1 MKTKTLNKQKT
12 HPTQKTNSASTQRD
26 NIMQHTKP
34 LSKGQLE
41 YVRKIKRNQI
51 QVRVFQLLILL
62 VFLVL
67 WEIAAGNNWINAFI
81 FCSPSKLYETFL
93 SMMQDGSLL
102 HHIGITLYETLV
114 GFVIVIF
121 GSLLVAIL
129 FWWNDTLSKVLEP
142 YLVML
147 NALPK
152 SALAPVLI
160 VWLGANQTTIIVCA
174 CSVAIFGSILN
185 IYTGFTNVDNDK
197 LKLVTTLKGTRL
209 QALRLVVLPSNVPN
223 IISIMKVNI
232 GLCLVGVVIG
242 EFLAAKEGLGY
253 LIIYGSQTFK
263 MSNVLLSIFIL
274 CAIAMLLYA
283 VLQQIEKKLSEYF

>member
-1 MKTKTLNKQKT
+1 MKTKTLHEK
-12 HPTQKTNSASTQRD
+12 
-26 NIMQHTKP
+26 
-34 LSKGQLE
+34 
-41 YVRKIKRNQI
+41 YVQSIRTYHIKI
-51 QVRVFQLLILL
+51 RVLQLLILTT
-62 VFLVL
+62 FLIL
-67 WEIAAGNNWINAFI
+67 WEVAAHYNWINAFI
-81 FCSPSKLYETFL
+81 FCSPSKLYHTFL
-93 SMMQDGSLL
+93 FMLEDGSLL

-114 GFVIVIF
+114 GFSIVII
-121 GSLLVAIL
+121 GSLLIAIL
-129 FWWNDTLSKVLEP
+129 FWWNETLSKVLEP

-185 IYTGFTNVDNDK
+185 IYTGFTNMDSDK
-197 LKLVTTLKGTRL
+197 LKLITTLKGSRL
-209 QALRLVVLPSNVPN
+209 QALWLVVLPSNVPN
-223 IISIMKVNI
+223 ILSIMKVNI

-274 CAIAMLLYA
+274 CAIAMLLYT
-283 VLQQIEKKLSEYF
+283 VLQRVEKKLSEYF